1 MIERRITSDEAEGA
15 EGLMQG
21 FDGEPDFRVT
31 PDFRITRV
39 WAKNF
44 RSIADVSFD
53 LEPLTILVGPNASGK
68 SNLLDILRF
77 IKDAL
82 RDLEVAVSSR
92 QGMEGVVRHEAGG
105 GGSDV
110 EVGVAAVV
118 RSRHAEGGYYSAE
131 YGFTLTCT
139 GNGGYRVSKEYGK
152 VREGDDSDDIEFR
165 IEDGRLMAP
174 DFSLPRGTG
183 KASLSHSE
191 ISFDTEY
198 LALPI
203 LLRMPERLMVASDI
217 EESEHISALMLVS
230 EGLRE
235 FHRKLT
241 GMRFYHIFPNTIREP
256 QRSSNA
262 LILEEDAANLA
273 SIIIKGFDRV
283 EPSSM
288 ARLREDVGLLLPGV
302 SDIGVDAVGG
312 YLVVKLKHDAI
323 DGGPWLDL
331 SMESDGTIRL
341 LGLVVALYQQ
351 PYLPVIGIEE
361 PELTAHPDALAV
373 LADMVNE
380 AARRS
385 QVIVTTHSPDLID
398 FLTDYRTVENLR
410 VVELDGGVTTVRQ
423 VPDKRAK
430 AVKKHLF
437 SPGELYRT
445 GELTISR

>member
-1 MIERRITSDEAEGA
+1 
-15 EGLMQG
+15 MQG
-21 FDGEPDFRVT
+21 FETG

-44 RSIADVSFD
+44 RSIADVSFELD
-53 LEPLTILVGPNASGK
+53 PLTILVGPNASGK

-92 QGMEGVVRHEAGG
+92 QGMDGVARHGAGDGGADVEMGVVAIMRNRHT
-105 GGSDV
+105 
-110 EVGVAAVV
+110 
-118 RSRHAEGGYYSAE
+118 EGGYYSVE
-131 YGFTLTCT
+131 YGFALTCM
-139 GNGGYRVSKEYGK
+139 GNGGYRVSREYGK
-152 VREGDDSDDIEFR
+152 VREGGGSDAVEFR
-165 IEDGRLMAP
+165 IEEGNLAASEFCIGGTKHSFSSYDVDLLINFDTDRLAL
-174 DFSLPRGTG
+174 STIAR
-183 KASLSHSE
+183 ASRPLVRDSE
-191 ISFDTEY
+191 ISGEA
-198 LALPI
+198 AL
-203 LLRMPERLMVASDI
+203 LHGVM
-217 EESEHISALMLVS
+217 
-230 EGLRE
+230 RE

-256 QRSSNA
+256 KRSSNA
-262 LILEEDAANLA
+262 LSLEEDAANLA

-283 EPSSM
+283 EPGSTG
-288 ARLREDVGLLLPGV
+288 RLREDVELLLPGV

-312 YLVVKLKHDAI
+312 YLVVKLKRDAI
-323 DGGPWLDL
+323 GGDPWLDL

-398 FLTDYRTVENLR
+398 FLTNYRTVENLR
-410 VVELDGGVTTVRQ
+410 VVELDGGVTTVRR
-423 VPDKRAK
+423 VADKRAK

-445 GELTISR
+445 GELTVSR